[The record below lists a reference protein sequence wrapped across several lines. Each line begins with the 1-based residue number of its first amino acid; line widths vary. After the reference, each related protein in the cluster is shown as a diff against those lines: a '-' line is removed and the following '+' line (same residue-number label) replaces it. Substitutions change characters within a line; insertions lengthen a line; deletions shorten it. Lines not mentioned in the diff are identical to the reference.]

1 MVKSVKTAKMGSI
14 NISRSKT
21 IKIQIKICKVV
32 CKEISSYSKID

>member
-1 MVKSVKTAKMGSI
+1 MVKSVKTAKMGSF

-21 IKIQIKICKVV
+21 IKIQIYKVV